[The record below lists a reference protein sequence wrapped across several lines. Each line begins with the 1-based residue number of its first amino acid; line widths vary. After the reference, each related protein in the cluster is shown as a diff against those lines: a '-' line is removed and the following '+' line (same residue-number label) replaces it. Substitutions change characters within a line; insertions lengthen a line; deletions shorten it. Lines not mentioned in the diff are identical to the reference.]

1 MLIMGASYIFI
12 KVGSNWTI
20 YLYLALRNNYLYLKE
35 LNYISSERVYKSSTF
50 KQMDFQ

>member
-1 MLIMGASYIFI
+1 MLIMETSYIFI

-20 YLYLALRNNYLYLKE
+20 YLDLALRNNYSYLKD
-35 LNYISSERVYKSSTF
+35 LKCISSEIFYKSSTF